1 MKNLYL
7 PISCFIISLNL
18 ACAQQ
23 ENPPNIELSD
33 ESDYYIEKIVDG
45 IDIPWG
51 MTFINNNEFLVSDR
65 DGLLYHVKNGE
76 KTAVKGLPEIHYN
89 GLIDCFTK
97 VLTQEGPFAF
107 YRGFLPIWGRFA
119 PQATLQLVVFEQL
132 LKFTKY
138 NPI

>member
-1 MKNLYL
+1 MKYYYL

-65 DGLLYHVKNGE
+65 DGLLYLYFGHRY
-76 KTAVKGLPEIHYN
+76 L
-89 GLIDCFTK
+89 
-97 VLTQEGPFAF
+97 
-107 YRGFLPIWGRFA
+107 
-119 PQATLQLVVFEQL
+119 
-132 LKFTKY
+132 
-138 NPI
+138 